1 MELTEVALVA
11 FCTLGLIAV
20 ACGVGTIIACYLCRE
35 HSARVEPSSAA
46 SSATNLIDGNHNN
59 THTGD
64 DDDNDTDA
72 GDEIPV
78 AIVCS

>member
-20 ACGVGTIIACYLCRE
+20 ACVVGTLIACYLCRE
-35 HSARVEPSSAA
+35 HRARVEPSSAA
-46 SSATNLIDGNHNN
+46 SSATNLIDGNLDNNN
-59 THTGD
+59 TDND
-64 DDDNDTDA
+64 DDDTDA
-72 GDEIPV
+72 RDEIPV